1 MPTLVSFK
9 LLFIEMTRSVLLM
22 AVHLLVGKKKRTVFD
37 HQRAANALDDDYLG
51 TGVIPRFDDRQFELQ
66 FGINRAR
73 FTEIMEQLVYT
84 PINNALI
91 RIITSSGYPFYVR
104 TRLQTRNTSEFT
116 RIETNK

>member
-51 TGVIPRFDDRQFELQ
+51 IGVIPRFDDRQFELQ

-73 FTEIMEQLVYT
+73 FTEIMLAIGHGGNKFFCQEYK
-84 PINNALI
+84 
-91 RIITSSGYPFYVR
+91 SGTAGLHPDK
-104 TRLQTRNTSEFT
+104 QCSEKTIFAGSW
-116 RIETNK
+116 IWK